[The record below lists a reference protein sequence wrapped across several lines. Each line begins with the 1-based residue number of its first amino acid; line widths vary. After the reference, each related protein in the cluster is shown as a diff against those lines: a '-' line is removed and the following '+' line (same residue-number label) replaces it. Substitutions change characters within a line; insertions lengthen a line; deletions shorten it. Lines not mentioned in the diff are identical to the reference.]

1 MFILFTVRAELIFI
15 QVNSCFSL
23 NEIVERSFIELYF
36 IIMLFVS
43 FCSIESF
50 NFMHLWHIIFVSE
63 FE

>member
-15 QVNSCFSL
+15 LVNSCFSL
-23 NEIVERSFIELYF
+23 DEIVGRSFIELYF

-43 FCSIESF
+43 FCFIDSF
-50 NFMHLWHIIFVSE
+50 SFMHLWLIIFVNE